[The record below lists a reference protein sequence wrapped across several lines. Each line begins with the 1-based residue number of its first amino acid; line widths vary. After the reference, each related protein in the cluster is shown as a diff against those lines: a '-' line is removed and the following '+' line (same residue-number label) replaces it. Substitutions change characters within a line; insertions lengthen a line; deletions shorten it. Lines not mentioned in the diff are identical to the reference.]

1 MCVRQDRLPDEHD
14 RYRGRR
20 RAPSPPRGRYAA
32 VVTSAFVGAGI
43 VAFGAGAAMPDAK
56 QVDPAALKNLGVDSK
71 TATELAARTDAA
83 ERASRDTDR
92 GSGLTTSLTQTMPD
106 AWVLPLEDYRFTSP
120 YGMRWGQLH
129 AGVDLA
135 APEGTPYK
143 AVHAGTVKLASWY
156 GGYGNCIIIDHG
168 DGTETIYG
176 HSSKLLVKVGQK
188 VNAGDVIGEVGNTG
202 HSFGAHLHLEVHVDG
217 TPRDPIPYLR
227 AHGVDIQ
234 LGIETVFG
242 GVLDGQ

>member
-1 MCVRQDRLPDEHD
+1 VRQDRLPDEPD

-20 RAPSPPRGRYAA
+20 RVPTPPRSRYAA
-32 VVTSAFVGAGI
+32 VVTTAFVGAGL
-43 VAFGAGAAMPDAK
+43 VAAAAGAAMPDAK
-56 QVDPAALKNLGVDSK
+56 QPDPAALKGLGVDSE
-71 TATELAARTDAA
+71 TATDLAARADAA

-92 GSGLTTSLTQTMPD
+92 SGLTTSLTQTAPD
-106 AWVLPLEDYRFTSP
+106 AWILPLDDYTFTSP

-143 AVHAGTVKLASWY
+143 AVHSGTVRLAQWY
-156 GGYGNCIIIDHG
+156 GGYGNAIIIDNG
-168 DGTETIYG
+168 NGVETIYG

-188 VNAGDVIGEVGNTG
+188 VNAGDTIGLVGNTG
-202 HSFGAHLHLEVHVDG
+202 HSFGAHLHFEVHQNG
-217 TPRDPIPYLR
+217 TPTDPIPWMR
-227 AHGVDIQ
+227 AHGVDIK

-242 GVLDGQ
+242 GVLDQQ

>member
-1 MCVRQDRLPDEHD
+1 VRQDRLPDEHD

-32 VVTSAFVGAGI
+32 VITTAFVGAGI

-56 QVDPAALKNLGVDSK
+56 QVDPAALKNLGVDPE
-71 TATELAARTDAA
+71 TATELAARADAA

-92 GSGLTTSLTQTMPD
+92 NSGLTTSLTQAAPD
-106 AWVLPLEDYRFTSP
+106 AWVLPLEEYRFTSP

-129 AGVDLA
+129 GGCDLA

-143 AVHAGTVKLASWY
+143 AVHAGTVTLASWW
-156 GGYGNCIIIDHG
+156 GGFGNAIVIDHG
-168 DGTETIYG
+168 DGIETIYG

-202 HSFGAHLHLEVHVDG
+202 HSFGSHLHMEVHVND
-217 TPRDPIPYLR
+217 TPTDPIPWLR

-242 GVLDGQ
+242 GVIDGQ